1 VKAISRKVLIIIC
14 LLSIAS
20 CANSATF
27 SGKNIP
33 YDSSFHLGL
42 VSGPGTGV
50 NIGANVFF
58 PVGDVSLGADV
69 EQQVTNSE
77 FEQNINILKYGLAI
91 KYVFSDDFYLT
102 GHIGRGSFYITK
114 AMDYKDSL
122 SGEEYSIDADT
133 HGSDTYLAIA
143 PNFRIGEYILTPKVA
158 LNNIADG
165 GTISEFDL
173 NIGHVF

>member
-1 VKAISRKVLIIIC
+1 MKAISRKVLISIFLIS
-14 LLSIAS
+14 LSSYAYP
-20 CANSATF
+20 ATF
-27 SGKNIP
+27 SGANIP

-50 NIGANVFF
+50 SIGVDVFF
-58 PVGDVSLGADV
+58 PIEGFSWGGEI

-91 KYVFSDDFYLT
+91 KYVFSEEFYLT

-122 SGEEYSIDADT
+122 SGTEYSIEENT

-143 PNFRIGEYILTPKVA
+143 PNFLIGEYILTPKVA
-158 LNNIADG
+158 FNNIADG

>member
-1 VKAISRKVLIIIC
+1 MKIINRKILIIIC

-42 VSGPGTGV
+42 VSGLGTGV
-50 NIGANVFF
+50 NLGADVFF
-58 PVGDVSLGADV
+58 PMGDVSLGADV
-69 EQQVTNSE
+69 EQQITNSE

-114 AMDYKDSL
+114 AMDYRDSL
-122 SGEEYSIDADT
+122 SGEEYSIDEDT
-133 HGSDTYLAIA
+133 HGSNTYLGLA
-143 PNFRIGEYILTPKVA
+143 PNFRVGEYTLTPKIV
-158 LNNIADG
+158 LNNIVDG
-165 GTISEFDL
+165 GTILEFDL
-173 NIGHVF
+173 NIGHEF

>member
-1 VKAISRKVLIIIC
+1 MRAINRKVLIIAC
-14 LLSIAS
+14 LLSFAS
-20 CANSATF
+20 CAYSATF

-42 VSGPGTGV
+42 VSGPGAGV
-50 NIGANVFF
+50 NIGLDVFF
-58 PVGDVSLGADV
+58 PLGDVSLGADV
-69 EQQVTNSE
+69 EQQITNSDYA
-77 FEQNINILKYGLAI
+77 QNINILKYGLAI

-102 GHIGRGSFYITK
+102 GHIGRGTFYITK

-122 SGEEYSIDADT
+122 SGEDYSLEENT
-133 HGSDTYLAIA
+133 HGSDTYIAIA
-143 PNFRIGEYILTPKVA
+143 PNFRVGEYILTPKIA

>member
-1 VKAISRKVLIIIC
+1 MRIISRKALIIIYV
-14 LLSIAS
+14 LSLTSLAYP
-20 CANSATF
+20 ATF
-27 SGKNIP
+27 SGANIP

-50 NIGANVFF
+50 NIGADVFF
-58 PVGDVSLGADV
+58 PVGDVSLGADI
-69 EQQVTNSE
+69 EQQITNSE

-122 SGEEYSIDADT
+122 SGEEYSIDEDT

-165 GTISEFDL
+165 GTISEFNL